1 MALSGKYSAK
11 LEEFKDRLGRG
22 ILTYTLRDG
31 STVEVCSMLE
41 NMEIRDGRS
50 TIDAAIPMHEQ
61 LNGKMTFLPNG
72 SDDPDYQKTFTF
84 QTRSGDLESDCGGV
98 IFQLILA
105 MSGATDAIIA
115 GVSGGM
121 AKEGIVSVAL
131 SFEK

>member
-1 MALSGKYSAK
+1 MALNGKYSAK

-22 ILTYTLRDG
+22 VLTYTLRDG
-31 STVEVCSMLE
+31 SIVEVGSMLE

-50 TIDAAIPMHEQ
+50 IIDAAIPMHEQ
-61 LNGKMTFLPNG
+61 PNGKMTFLPNG
-72 SDDPDYQKTFTF
+72 SDNFDYQKTFTF

-105 MSGATDAIIA
+105 MGGATDAIIA
-115 GVSGGM
+115 EVSDSM
-121 AKEGIVSVAL
+121 SKEGIVSVAL